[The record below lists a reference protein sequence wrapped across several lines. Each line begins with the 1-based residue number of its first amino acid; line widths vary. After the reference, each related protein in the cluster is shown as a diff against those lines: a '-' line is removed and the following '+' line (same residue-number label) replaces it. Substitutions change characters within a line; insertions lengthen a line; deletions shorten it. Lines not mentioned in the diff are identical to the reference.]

1 MLVVFLLCVL
11 ALLVFSFL
19 LALGSLYAEI
29 AKPKELKKIK
39 EKLAKEKV
47 LFKK

>member
-1 MLVVFLLCVL
+1 MFIVFIICVS
-11 ALLVFSFL
+11 ALLVISFL
-19 LALGSLYAEI
+19 LALGSLWSEL

-39 EKLAKEKV
+39 EKLAREKV